1 MNEQQRQQYLGAM
14 DIQSWFPRY
23 ALPEAKPST
32 ICEWDWGTWPEENQQ
47 TATEPRSVTEQPTH
61 PVPFVPLDKPI
72 IRPSD
77 IMRKVTPEK
86 PENIAET
93 TPIKAKPAKLAERFR
108 LVTLSINTD
117 CLMVSELPSTGMNQ
131 FTRFHEQLV
140 RNLLFSV
147 GISVEP
153 ELHSALFDWPIAG
166 NRMDQ
171 DEQAAY
177 EAVHGYLTNQFGLRR
192 RKILFLLGRNCV
204 RYTLGREVD
213 FDDICGVSAD
223 DHQITVVSHSL
234 DALMKLPS
242 LKADTWR
249 DISPLLTHT

>member
-14 DIQSWFPRY
+14 DIQPWFPRY
-23 ALPEAKPST
+23 ALPEAKPSS
-32 ICEWDWGTWPEENQQ
+32 ICEWDCGICPEENQQ
-47 TATEPRSVTEQPTH
+47 AATELQSVTEPTS
-61 PVPFVPLDKPI
+61 PAPFVPLDKPVM
-72 IRPSD
+72 RPSD
-77 IMRKVTPEK
+77 IMGKVTRTK

-93 TPIKAKPAKLAERFR
+93 TPVKASPAQLAERFR

-117 CLMVSELPSTGMNQ
+117 CLIVSELPSTGMNQ
-131 FTRFHEQLV
+131 FTHFHERLV

-153 ELHSALFDWPIAG
+153 DLYPALFDWPIVG

-171 DEQAAY
+171 NEQAAY

-204 RYTLGREVD
+204 RYTLGRDVD
-213 FDDICGVSAD
+213 FDDLCGVSTD
-223 DHQITVVSHSL
+223 DHQIRVVSHSL
-234 DALMKLPS
+234 DALMKLPA